1 MPGAPEGPLSPAA
14 GHGPHRI
21 LETGYKPL
29 TELGKEEA
37 GYGLYSYA
45 LMPTNSD
52 RSSSFLAEI
61 FKAIPSVEATAA
73 APAEVNILYI
83 PLRKGTEP
91 AFGRAL
97 EQASRS
103 SNIDTLASRYAKD
116 LYDYKLARAILDHLC
131 NPPAASMRSFCAGD
145 ISRGPYLFAYAAP
158 ASKFEPVPPPFL
170 FVDLSD
176 VHERA
181 FAEFV
186 GAFRE
191 QVKREDVSDRARI
204 NTLRLSILNLALL
217 AADWITPV
225 EKKVV
230 EIVHS
235 AVDEDPGKGGGGK

>member
-1 MPGAPEGPLSPAA
+1 
-14 GHGPHRI
+14 
-21 LETGYKPL
+21 
-29 TELGKEEA
+29 
-37 GYGLYSYA
+37 
-45 LMPTNSD
+45 
-52 RSSSFLAEI
+52 
-61 FKAIPSVEATAA
+61 
-73 APAEVNILYI
+73 
-83 PLRKGTEP
+83 
-91 AFGRAL
+91 
-97 EQASRS
+97 
-103 SNIDTLASRYAKD
+103 
-116 LYDYKLARAILDHLC
+116 
-131 NPPAASMRSFCAGD
+131 
-145 ISRGPYLFAYAAP
+145 LFAYAAP